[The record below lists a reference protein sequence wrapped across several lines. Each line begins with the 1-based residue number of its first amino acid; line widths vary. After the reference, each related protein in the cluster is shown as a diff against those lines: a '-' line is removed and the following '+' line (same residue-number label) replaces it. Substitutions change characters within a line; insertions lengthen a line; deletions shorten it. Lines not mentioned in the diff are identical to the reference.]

1 MFVLTVE
8 STIHIT
14 LERVLPLTNWLGQ
27 WLSRVIYEA
36 LPDVWTQWTY
46 TQMKDVDLKS
56 TTMFL
61 VEPRWWWYKI
71 RAWSM
76 AMSGGVER
84 VRRSTSLTKLD

>member
-8 STIHIT
+8 SAIYIT

-46 TQMKDVDLKS
+46 T
-56 TTMFL
+56 
-61 VEPRWWWYKI
+61 
-71 RAWSM
+71 
-76 AMSGGVER
+76 
-84 VRRSTSLTKLD
+84 